1 MSLTRNLAIKM
12 KFTLL
17 SGLLA
22 VVVGIVSVVL
32 ISGNQTISHQADQ
45 IADVEIHIL
54 NNSHK
59 LKLTV
64 VQVQQWLT
72 DISATRARD
81 GLDDGFAEAE
91 NNARNFKELISKLK
105 SLDSGNASRYEAM
118 LPVFDAYYE
127 TGKKM
132 AQAYIDEGPA
142 GGNLM
147 MSQFDEVAVQMSEEV
162 DTLLSRTVTRMNQ
175 TVAVQQE
182 ATETAMNALWV
193 SVIIVLSI
201 VAALYFIIAHALS
214 FLPKVA
220 KELQR
225 VSEGDLSS
233 PFESNRRDEIG
244 QLVNAMES
252 MRTRLVDMMSGI
264 TNATTQL
271 AAASE
276 ETSVITAQTSSRILE
291 QRSETEQ
298 LATAM
303 NEMTATVQ
311 EVASNINHT
320 ADASHKANNETLEG
334 KQVVDGAAQQVRSLA
349 DQIENA
355 AETIHQLEQDSKEIT
370 SVLDVIRGVAEQTNL
385 LALNAAIEAARAGEQ
400 GRGFAVVADEVRTLA
415 SRTQQSTEEINSMI
429 EKLGTGTRR
438 AVDVMNQSREKARD
452 VVDQA
457 SKAGGSLASIADAI
471 SSINDMSTQIAS
483 AAEEQSSVSEE
494 INRNVV
500 RINDMN
506 DQTAQGAQQT
516 EAASC
521 DLARIAVEL
530 EDLVSQFK
538 LEGNA

>member
-22 VVVGIVSVVL
+22 VVVGIVSVIL

-162 DTLLSRTVTRMNQ
+162 NTLLSRTVTRMNQ

-516 EAASC
+516 EAASSY
-521 DLARIAVEL
+521 LARIAVEL
-530 EDLVSQFK
+530 EGLVSQFK

>member
-1 MSLTRNLAIKM
+1 MLLRKNLGIKT

-22 VVVGIVSVVL
+22 FVVAIVSVVL
-32 ISGNQTISHQADQ
+32 IISNQTISSQADQ
-45 IADVEIHIL
+45 VADVELHAL
-54 NNSHK
+54 NSAHE

-91 NNARNFKELISKLK
+91 NNARHFRELIDKLK
-105 SLDSGNASRYEAM
+105 SLDEGNASRYEAM
-118 LPVFDAYYE
+118 LPVFDAYYQ

-147 MSQFDEVAVQMSEEV
+147 MAQFDEVAAQMSGEV
-162 DTLLSRTVTRMNQ
+162 DALLSRTVNRMNQ
-175 TVAVQQE
+175 TVTVQQE
-182 ATETAMNALWV
+182 ATETAMNALWI
-193 SVIIVLSI
+193 SATIVLSI
-201 VAALYFIIAHALS
+201 VAVLYFIIAHALS
-214 FLPKVA
+214 FLPRVA
-220 KELQR
+220 DELQR
-225 VSEGDLSS
+225 ISEGDLTSS
-233 PFESNRRDEIG
+233 FELDRGDEIG
-244 QLVNAMES
+244 KLVSAIGS
-252 MRTRLVDMMSGI
+252 MRARLVEMISGI
-264 TNATTQL
+264 TAATTQL
-271 AAASE
+271 ASSSE
-276 ETSVITAQTSSRILE
+276 ETSVITAQTSLRILE

-320 ADASHKANNETLEG
+320 ADASHKANSETLEG
-334 KQVVDGAAQQVRSLA
+334 KQVVDGAAKQVRSLA
-349 DQIENA
+349 DQIESA
-355 AETIHQLEQDSKEIT
+355 ADTIHQLEQDSKEIT

-415 SRTQQSTEEINSMI
+415 SRTQQSTAEINSMI
-429 EKLGTGTRR
+429 EKLGTGTLR

-457 SKAGGSLASIADAI
+457 SRAGGSLASIADAI
-471 SSINDMSTQIAS
+471 ASINDMSTQIAS
-483 AAEEQSSVSEE
+483 AAEEQSAVSEE
-494 INRNVV
+494 INRNVA

-506 DQTAQGAQQT
+506 EQTATDAAQT
-516 EAASC
+516 ETASR

-530 EDLVSQFK
+530 EGLVGQFK
-538 LEGNA
+538 L